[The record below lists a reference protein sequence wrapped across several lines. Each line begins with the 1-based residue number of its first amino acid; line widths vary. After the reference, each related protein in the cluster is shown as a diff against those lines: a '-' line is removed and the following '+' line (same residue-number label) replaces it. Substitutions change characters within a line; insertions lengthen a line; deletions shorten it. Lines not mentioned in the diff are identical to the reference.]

1 MRGTRNDKRTP
12 KSEAAAA
19 REDAQETH
27 PSHSKKSLM

>member
-1 MRGTRNDKRTP
+1 MTNARPPHTP
-12 KSEAAAA
+12 KCEAAAA